1 MTTNEIITKIY
12 NDQLEKKLSKKAISL
27 VIANFVDYMQKDL
40 AKGNRVAIVGL
51 GSFTKVEK
59 PEMVKRLP
67 NGTSVKVPA
76 HKAAKFK
83 ASKMLNEALN
93 GGE

>member
-1 MTTNEIITKIY
+1 MTTNEIISKIY
-12 NDQLEKKLSKKAISL
+12 NDQLEKKLSKKTISL
-27 VIANFVDYMQKDL
+27 VITNFVDYMRKDL
-40 AKGNRVAIVGL
+40 AEGNRVSIVGL
-51 GSFTKVEK
+51 GSFTEVEK

-67 NGTSVKVPA
+67 KGTSVKVPA

>member
-27 VIANFVDYMQKDL
+27 VIANFVDYMRKDIE
-40 AKGNRVAIVGL
+40 KGNRVSIVGL
-51 GSFTKVEK
+51 GSFTEVEK

-83 ASKMLNEALN
+83 ASKMLNDALN

>member
-12 NDQLEKKLSKKAISL
+12 NDQLEKKLSKKAISF
-27 VIANFVDYMQKDL
+27 VIANFIDYMRKDL
-40 AKGNRVAIVGL
+40 AKGNRVSIVGL
-51 GSFTKVEK
+51 GSFTEVEK

-76 HKAAKFK
+76 RKAAKFK
-83 ASKMLNEALN
+83 ASKMLNDALN
-93 GGE
+93 SGD

>member
-27 VIANFVDYMQKDL
+27 VIANFVDYMRKDIE
-40 AKGNRVAIVGL
+40 KGNRVSIVGL
-51 GSFTKVEK
+51 GSFTEVEK

-67 NGTSVKVPA
+67 NGASVKVPA

-83 ASKMLNEALN
+83 ASKMLNDALN

>member
-12 NDQLEKKLSKKAISL
+12 KDQLEKKLSKKAISL
-27 VIANFVDYMQKDL
+27 VIANFIDYMRKDL
-40 AKGNRVAIVGL
+40 AKGNRVSIVGL

-59 PEMVKRLP
+59 TEMVKRLP
-67 NGTSVKVPA
+67 NGTSVNVPA

-83 ASKMLNEALN
+83 ASKMLNDALN
-93 GGE
+93 SGE

>member
-27 VIANFVDYMQKDL
+27 VIANFVEYMRKDIE
-40 AKGNRVAIVGL
+40 KGNRVSIVGL
-51 GSFTKVEK
+51 GSFTEVEK

-67 NGTSVKVPA
+67 NGASVQVPA

-83 ASKMLNEALN
+83 ASKMLNDALN

>member
-27 VIANFVDYMQKDL
+27 VIANFVYYMRKDIE
-40 AKGNRVAIVGL
+40 KGNRVSIVGL
-51 GSFTKVEK
+51 GSFTEVEK

-83 ASKMLNEALN
+83 ASKMLNDALN

>member
-27 VIANFVDYMQKDL
+27 VIANFVDYMRKDL

-59 PEMVKRLP
+59 TEMVKRLP

>member
-27 VIANFVDYMQKDL
+27 VIANFIDYMRKDL
-40 AKGNRVAIVGL
+40 AKGNRVSIVGL

-67 NGTSVKVPA
+67 NGNSVKVPA

-83 ASKMLNEALN
+83 ASKMLNDALN

>member
-27 VIANFVDYMQKDL
+27 VIANFVDYMRKDIE
-40 AKGNRVAIVGL
+40 KGNRVAIVGL
-51 GSFTKVEK
+51 GSFTEVEK

-67 NGTSVKVPA
+67 NGASVKVPA

-83 ASKMLNEALN
+83 ASKMLNDALN

>member
-1 MTTNEIITKIY
+1 MTTNEIISKIY

-27 VIANFVDYMQKDL
+27 VISNFVDYMRKDL
-40 AKGNRVAIVGL
+40 AKGNRVSIVGL
-51 GSFTKVEK
+51 GNFTEVEK

-67 NGTSVKVPA
+67 NGTSVNVPA

-83 ASKMLNEALN
+83 ASKMLNDALN
-93 GGE
+93 SGE

>member
-1 MTTNEIITKIY
+1 MTTNEIISKIY

-27 VIANFVDYMQKDL
+27 VIANFIDYARKDL
-40 AKGNRVAIVGL
+40 AKGNRVSIVGL

-59 PEMVKRLP
+59 PETVKRLP

-83 ASKMLNEALN
+83 ASKMLNDALN
-93 GGE
+93 SGD

>member
-1 MTTNEIITKIY
+1 LTTNEIITKIY

-27 VIANFVDYMQKDL
+27 VIANFVDYMRKDIE
-40 AKGNRVAIVGL
+40 KGNRVSIVGL
-51 GSFTKVEK
+51 GSFTEVEK

-83 ASKMLNEALN
+83 ASKMLNDALN

>member
-1 MTTNEIITKIY
+1 MTTNESITKIY

-27 VIANFVDYMQKDL
+27 VIANFVDYMRKDIE
-40 AKGNRVAIVGL
+40 KGNRVSIVGL
-51 GSFTKVEK
+51 GSFTEVEK

-67 NGTSVKVPA
+67 NGASVKVPA

-83 ASKMLNEALN
+83 ASKMLNDALN